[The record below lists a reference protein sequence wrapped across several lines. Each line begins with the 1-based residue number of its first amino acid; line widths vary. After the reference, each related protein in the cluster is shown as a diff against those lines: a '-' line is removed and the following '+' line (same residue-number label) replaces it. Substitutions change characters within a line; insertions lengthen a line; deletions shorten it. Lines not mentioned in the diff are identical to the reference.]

1 MARRLLVVDDEPEV
15 RRALKSSLERHEEF
29 KVSLAKDGQEALEI
43 LEKEGAPDMVVLD
56 LVMPRL
62 DGEEVLKK
70 IKGHDK
76 WGSTPVVIST
86 VRRETPT
93 LMRLMDM
100 GATDYIM
107 KPYNMEEL
115 RRVIN
120 NYI

>member
-1 MARRLLVVDDEPEV
+1 MRKLLIVDDELEV

-29 KVSLAKDGQEALEI
+29 SVSVAKDGQEAMEI
-43 LEKEGAPDMVVLD
+43 LEKDGVPDMVVLD

-62 DGEEVLKK
+62 GGEEVLKK

-76 WGSTPVVIST
+76 WGTTPVVIST
-86 VRRETPT
+86 VRRETAT
-93 LMRLMDM
+93 LMRLMEM

-107 KPYNMEEL
+107 KPYNIQEL